1 MMKRMLGLPDDPC
14 ATAGKV
20 SAGKL
25 AAARAAVENSLFLR
39 PLLIF
44 IASAPIF
51 KIVTGEQADF
61 RSPAG
66 CCKKRCHW
74 LPARAP
80 VDTPSMSTF
89 PRLL

>member
-20 SAGKL
+20 TAGKP

-39 PLLIF
+39 LLLIF

-51 KIVTGEQADF
+51 KLVTGDQADF

-66 CCKKRCHW
+66 CCKNGCHW
-74 LPARAP
+74 LAERAP
-80 VDTPSMSTF
+80 VAPPLMSTF